1 MNTSLD
7 YQLNEIELQ
16 FVDLTKPFE
25 DYRIY
30 AEHKT
35 RRTFG
40 SSFLVA
46 RHKNLLKL
54 DNFLKENLVYLLT
67 STSPDIRDKAARCNY
82 RPEIKIP
89 LDSCY
94 SGEADIKRIVTISYN
109 YFGSY
114 AATHLSRGARYA
126 AVTQSIYLH
135 IKDQLSMRDWDTSKY
150 YFSHIRR
157 FANYVKSCEYQEEAK

>member
-1 MNTSLD
+1 MNTLPN

-16 FVDLTKPFE
+16 FIDLIKPFE

-30 AEHKT
+30 AENKT

-54 DNFLKENLVYLLT
+54 DNFLKENLTYLLT
-67 STSPDIRDKAARCNY
+67 STSPDIRERVAKCTH
-82 RPEIKIP
+82 RPEIP

-94 SGEADIKRIVTISYN
+94 SGEADIKRIVTRSYN

-114 AATHLSRGARYA
+114 AATHLSRGPRYA

-135 IKDQLSMRDWDTSKY
+135 IKNQLSMRDWDTSLY
-150 YFSHIRR
+150 YFLHIRQ
-157 FANYVKSCEYQEEAK
+157 FAKYVKSCEEAK